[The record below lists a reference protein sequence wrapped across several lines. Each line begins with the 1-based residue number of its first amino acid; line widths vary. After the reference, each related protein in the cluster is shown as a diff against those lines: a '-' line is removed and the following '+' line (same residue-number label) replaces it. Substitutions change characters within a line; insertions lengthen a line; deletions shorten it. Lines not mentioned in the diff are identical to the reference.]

1 MDYRGIENKMILEN
15 GVSSLGLR
23 IKDIKAD
30 GNCLFRAIGHQIT
43 LNKSAFENK
52 SYLAEE
58 FFSENNNRH
67 KYLRQQAAQYVLK
80 HENTFAPF
88 LALEDNPEPFVEY
101 CKRMETSSDWGGQIE
116 LQALSEILKCKIE
129 IYSASSP
136 KLTIGQEA
144 FQPTIRLSYH
154 QRYYALGNHYNS
166 LH

>member
-1 MDYRGIENKMILEN
+1 MILEN

-58 FFSENNNRH
+58 FLSESNNRH

-88 LALEDNPEPFVEY
+88 LALEDNPEPPLIFIV
-101 CKRMETSSDWGGQIE
+101 
-116 LQALSEILKCKIE
+116 
-129 IYSASSP
+129 
-136 KLTIGQEA
+136 
-144 FQPTIRLSYH
+144 
-154 QRYYALGNHYNS
+154 NS
-166 LH
+166 LMSNGILSIEKIKIFCVPLLRSP

>member
-1 MDYRGIENKMILEN
+1 M
-15 GVSSLGLR
+15 
-23 IKDIKAD
+23 
-30 GNCLFRAIGHQIT
+30 
-43 LNKSAFENK
+43 LNKSAFNAK
-52 SYLAEE
+52 NILDDKLLNDS
-58 FFSENNNRH
+58 NDRH
-67 KYLRQQAAQYVLK
+67 KYLRQAAAQYVLK

-129 IYSASSP
+129 IFSATSP
-136 KLTIGQEA
+136 KLVIGNES

-166 LH
+166 LY